1 MYNISIEDF
10 KKKLCENIKII
21 DIRDK
26 YQYNLGNIPNSIN
39 IPMNFLLMNPENY
52 LEKNTQ
58 YYIYC
63 EYGGRSEKT
72 CKILSNKGY
81 NVVNVL
87 GGYKD
92 YKLSSYKD
100 I

>member
-1 MYNISIEDF
+1 MYNISIDDL
-10 KKKLCENIKII
+10 KKILYDDIKLI

-26 YQYNLGNIPNSIN
+26 YQYNIGNIPKSVN

-52 LEKNTQ
+52 LEKNTK

-63 EYGGRSEKT
+63 EYGGRSEKV
-72 CKILSNKGY
+72 CKMLSNRGY

-87 GGYKD
+87 GGYNE
-92 YKLSSYKD
+92 YKLFNYKS
-100 I
+100 